1 MRKRV
6 RNVRVIDHHHWAT
19 AAGGAGLHG
28 VGPRRTGANRRRLAG
43 NRKNIEHGVFN
54 PNAETLG
61 RLLEALAA
69 HNVQL
74 VNLDLVPGC
83 VISGVLHVAPRGK
96 K

>member
-1 MRKRV
+1 MPESS
-6 RNVRVIDHHHWAT
+6 VIIT
-19 AAGGAGLHG
+19 GQQLRAARGFMAWDREELGRIAG
-28 VGPRRTGANRRRLAG
+28 VSPETV
-43 NRKNIEHGVFN
+43 KNIEHGVFH

-61 RLLEALAA
+61 RLLKALAA